1 MTMIRLFVKGTRAQ
15 ALAAAE
21 SRGIEVTHDHTNTS
35 GEQVLVTTSD
45 PARGAVMRWF
55 AAGGWRGES
64 SGGFFPAGTLLWFRL
79 PRAPMVET
87 RRDDATDRRM

>member
-15 ALAAAE
+15 ALAAAKAA
-21 SRGIEVTHDHTNTS
+21 GIEAEFLYANAS
-35 GEQVLVTTSD
+35 GAQVLNTTSD

-64 SGGFFPAGTLLWFRL
+64 SGGPLPAGTLLWFRL
-79 PRAPMVET
+79 PFAAPVVE
-87 RRDDATDRRM
+87 RG